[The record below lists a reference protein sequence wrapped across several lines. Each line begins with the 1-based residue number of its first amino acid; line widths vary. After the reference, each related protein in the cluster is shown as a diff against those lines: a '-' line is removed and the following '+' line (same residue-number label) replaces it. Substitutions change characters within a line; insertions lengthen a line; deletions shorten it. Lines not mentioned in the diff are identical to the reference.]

1 VKIVAEKIGKKYNK
15 EWIFRNLSLVLQ
27 HNQSIAITGAN
38 GAGKST
44 FLQLL
49 AGTTPASE
57 GKITYKNDKLNFP
70 AEEYYKYISYAAPYL
85 ELIEEMTI
93 RELANFHKNFKPFSE
108 NISTEE
114 FLQKIV
120 LEHAADKEIRQ
131 LSSGMKQRVK
141 LGLALFSRTPI
152 VMLDEP
158 TTNLDNKG
166 IDWYL
171 NEINQQLNKRIII
184 ISSNQKHEYDFC
196 EDILKIQDSRS

>member
-1 VKIVAEKIGKKYNK
+1 MKIVAEKIGKKYNK

-184 ISSNQKHEYDFC
+184 ISSNQK
-196 EDILKIQDSRS
+196 